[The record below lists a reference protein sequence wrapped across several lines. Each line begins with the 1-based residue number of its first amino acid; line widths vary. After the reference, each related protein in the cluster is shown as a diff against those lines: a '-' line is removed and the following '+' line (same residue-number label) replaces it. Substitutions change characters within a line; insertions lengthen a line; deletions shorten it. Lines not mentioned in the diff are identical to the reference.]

1 MYSRWLAPLLMQ
13 GRAFCYVAAMPSDRT
28 TIDLAVQILRTAVDA
43 SRTEKVDTDPVRL
56 ALRVLLPHCPER
68 WPLVNLWESAGYDE
82 PIFRAQNVS
91 AAFNAI
97 VL

>member
-1 MYSRWLAPLLMQ
+1 M
-13 GRAFCYVAAMPSDRT
+13 
-28 TIDLAVQILRTAVDA
+28 QILRAAVDT
-43 SRTEKVDTDPVRL
+43 SRTAKVDTPAVRL

-82 PIFRAQNVS
+82 PIFRGQNVS

-97 VL
+97 VIQLGKSGAWREPAPGRPSTPP